1 MSETENKQPRVKLT
15 DEQKKERAKNRR
27 KERYANDEVYRNKQL
42 EIIKRCHENNKEA
55 KKAKEKEWYEA
66 HKEERREQQKEK
78 NKKNYEKIKLMKE
91 KFLLIQ
97 NLSKV

>member
-1 MSETENKQPRVKLT
+1 MQNIEEKKIRVKLT
-15 DEQKKERAKNRR
+15 DEEKKERARNRR

-42 EIIKRCHENNKEA
+42 EIIKKWHENNKEA
-55 KKAKEKEWYEA
+55 KKEKEKQWYEA
-66 HKEERREQQKEK
+66 HKEEKKEIIK
-78 NKKNYEKIKLMKE
+78 ERNKRNYDKIKLMKE